1 MEGKFYVGPFTK
13 FTKHPLHSSPPLS
26 DHFIRESIQ
35 HHIIMKSQKF
45 LLYIVMQMKGIF

>member
-26 DHFIRESIQ
+26 DHIQ
-35 HHIIMKSQKF
+35 HHIIMKLQKF